1 MKSSLKLGMIGVI
14 TSLLL
19 VGCSTTNTTL
29 PELLPGADT
38 IQVGDKTPDSQ
49 NCQVLAKITSQQTA
63 QPMNARVLEKAAMN
77 QLKNAA
83 LHKGAN
89 YIHQTRNYSNVTQNS
104 LGANKVSGVTVK
116 GVAYHCDQLPQQQ
129 QS

>member
-1 MKSSLKLGMIGVI
+1 MKSWFKLGVLAVAS
-14 TSLLL
+14 SLFMA
-19 VGCSTTNTTL
+19 GCSTTNTTL
-29 PELLPGADT
+29 PGLLPGADQ

-49 NCQVLAKITSQQTA
+49 NCQALARITSQQTA
-63 QPMNARVLEKAAMN
+63 QPMNARVLEKAAMH

-104 LGANKVSGVTVK
+104 LGANKVSGVTVV
-116 GVAYHCDQLPQQQ
+116 GVAYHCQTLPQQA
-129 QS
+129 SS